1 MFAITRNKGLSCFDV
16 ETGRR
21 SDRFQTIYFPT
32 PEIIAYPNN
41 FRKRCIVKAH
51 DERPTS
57 ISLLQPTAS
66 KFQQFATGD
75 ESGEVRTW
83 DLRADSPKICSWKEQ
98 EADVNALKIDSRH
111 NLLSASSDGTLA
123 AYEVRKRKLRMK
135 SELMH
140 SELVS
145 LCVTDKYVYAGGRD
159 GYLEVFVHG
168 DYGNI
173 LERIETGFDMGVD
186 DLVEL
191 RKGLLLSCSGSSDKL
206 KLINVMPTK
215 KLGSAG
221 THGEGDGIDQVMV
234 SPDRSTLISMS
245 SFANSIKFWPLE
257 DMLAEVPVL
266 RVVDIKK
273 RKPVVKEGFF
283 DDLMEQKKAK
293 KRRAED
299 MDEEFENGLG
309 DDAEGI
315 PDSDND
321 EDEDEDDDDE
331 EDNED
336 EEGSEDEENED
347 EEDSDDDECYRCE
360 KHSKCSEDFY
370 KQCVKEHLE
379 GRRFEGDGKEQD
391 TFEERMQKYLNGEI
405 DEMPGVSSG
414 GASADGGEPLDSDD
428 EDPGINPFGGKQE
441 RYLEKVVTAA
451 IDDYLLEE
459 AEIDRKLTGLGVG
472 GDVEQLMGVLSE
484 EERAT
489 FAQLA
494 EQIHLDT
501 SGLTESCFRKK

>member
-1 MFAITRNKGLSCFDV
+1 MEELFLDSPSCFTCGDDHIAVGFVDGIVQLASYDLQKKAFKTHWKFKTNASLRGLTFSRDQTELFAITRNKGLSCFDV
-16 ETGRR
+16 ETGR
-21 SDRFQTIYFPT
+21 
-32 PEIIAYPNN
+32 
-41 FRKRCIVKAH
+41 RKRCIVKAH

-98 EADVNALKIDSRH
+98 EADVNALKIDNRH

-283 DDLMEQKKAK
+283 DDLMEKKKAK

-299 MDEEFENGLG
+299 MDEECENGLG
-309 DDAEGI
+309 DDAEEV

-321 EDEDEDDDDE
+321 NDEDE
-331 EDNED
+331 
-336 EEGSEDEENED
+336 G
-347 EEDSDDDECYRCE
+347 
-360 KHSKCSEDFY
+360 
-370 KQCVKEHLE
+370 
-379 GRRFEGDGKEQD
+379 
-391 TFEERMQKYLNGEI
+391 
-405 DEMPGVSSG
+405 
-414 GASADGGEPLDSDD
+414 
-428 EDPGINPFGGKQE
+428 
-441 RYLEKVVTAA
+441 
-451 IDDYLLEE
+451 
-459 AEIDRKLTGLGVG
+459 
-472 GDVEQLMGVLSE
+472 
-484 EERAT
+484 
-489 FAQLA
+489 
-494 EQIHLDT
+494 
-501 SGLTESCFRKK
+501 